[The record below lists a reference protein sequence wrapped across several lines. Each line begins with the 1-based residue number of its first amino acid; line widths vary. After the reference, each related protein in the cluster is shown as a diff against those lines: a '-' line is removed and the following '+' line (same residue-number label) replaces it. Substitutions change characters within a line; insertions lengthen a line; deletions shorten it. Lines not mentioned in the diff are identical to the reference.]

1 MRNWVKK
8 NQKIAAVMLTVTIV
22 FAWEFL
28 GIITIQ
34 SITNNSSEFNVIAM
48 AAGLAGLD
56 WNSTILDSHYY
67 GFTSSLIFSLVFI
80 IKPIVS
86 NPGSLL
92 HSLLF
97 INIIINCICVL
108 LLFLIIEQV
117 YKECELHL
125 DYLLIS
131 LMAAALSLL
140 LSCQVLSKT
149 VTNENFL
156 VLCFYCAVY
165 LLLKICHFEST
176 PKKIAGIL
184 LLSATCIL
192 AYATNGRGIILIGI
206 VFAVFI
212 YFIISKKMP
221 FSSIC
226 IYLIMLGGLYVFFK
240 YGKNWIV
247 NTFYHPLLSVETP
260 LKNDDINGIVDRGLQ
275 LLNITGIKM
284 YLKLLIGWGE
294 YFIISTYGL
303 GIVSIVAAIKV
314 FGRKFLKKEEVTES
328 IFLISCITI
337 LFLAAITILGICFYH
352 DSFYA
357 MLYDS
362 TSPLADSRVDKLIYG
377 RYISTIK
384 PIIIA
389 QGLIYL
395 IYEKNIK
402 LKECIFYVLSY
413 LVLALLF
420 LHYIGRIMTGK
431 KCAIV
436 DIPEFAIF
444 FQKFEGN
451 YKFGRVDGNAFG
463 FTICLSLLLFIV
475 FLLLAWG
482 KQKRKYCLVVGVLVS
497 NMIMGFLY
505 STNLFEPR
513 SEYYTSLVKQ
523 NCVEMIK
530 ETYPENGTLIVSDTN
545 SYLYQFSLPYYKV
558 IELWDLETVSLSE
571 YERVLFLDCLEED
584 ILYYISCLPQ
594 DMEVVLY
601 GNDSLATYTLLLDGY
616 EKIFEENNI
625 VALQKR
631 TYADEPIAVTVPA
644 EKYYGDY
651 ELSDTGSWISD
662 GTNKI
667 ICYGPYMKVPEGKY
681 TIKIDLEHI
690 SGNNDIAGYVII
702 RNDFADLMLLEINNA
717 DSTQGT
723 QTMKIDIL
731 LPEGADSLECCVYPN
746 EGHVLSVKPPTIIRN
761 GWK

>member
-1 MRNWVKK
+1 MRHWVKK
-8 NQKIAAVMLTVTIV
+8 NQRITAIILTITLV
-22 FAWEFL
+22 FSWEFL
-28 GIITIQ
+28 GSITIQ

-67 GFTSSLIFSLVFI
+67 GFTSSLIFSLIFF

-86 NPGSLL
+86 SPGILL

-97 INIIINCICVL
+97 INIIINCLCVL
-108 LLFLIIEQV
+108 LLFLIIEQI
-117 YKECELHL
+117 YKECEINLN
-125 DYLLIS
+125 YLLIS
-131 LMAAALSLL
+131 LMTAALSLL

-156 VLCFYCAVY
+156 VLCFYSAVY
-165 LLLKICHFEST
+165 LLLQICRLKST
-176 PKKIAGIL
+176 PKRIAGII
-184 LLSATCIL
+184 LLSAASIL

-206 VFAVFI
+206 VFTVFI
-212 YFIISKKMP
+212 YFVISKKMP
-221 FSSIC
+221 FYSIC
-226 IYLIMLGGLYVFFK
+226 IYLFMLGGLYVLYK
-240 YGKNWIV
+240 YGKNRMVDI
-247 NTFYHPLLSVETP
+247 FYTPMPSVDVP

-275 LLNITGIKM
+275 LLNFTGIKM
-284 YLKLLIGWGE
+284 YVKLLIGWGE

-303 GIVSIVAAIKV
+303 GMVSIVAALKV
-314 FGRKFLKKEEVTES
+314 FDRKFLKKEKVPES

-337 LFLAAITILGICFYH
+337 LFLTAITILGICFYH

-357 MLYDS
+357 MLYDN

-402 LKECIFYVLSY
+402 LKEYIFYVISY

-436 DIPEFAIF
+436 DIPEFALF
-444 FQKFEGN
+444 FQKFENN
-451 YKFGRVDGNAFG
+451 YKFGRADGNAFG
-463 FTICLSLLLFIV
+463 IVICLCLLLFIV
-475 FLLLAWG
+475 FLLLSWG
-482 KQKRKYCLVVGVLVS
+482 KHRKKYCLVVGILAS

-530 ETYPENGTLIVSDTN
+530 ENYPENGTLIVSDAN
-545 SYLYQFSLPYYKV
+545 SYLYQFSMPYYKV
-558 IELWDLETVSLSE
+558 VELWELETVNLTE

-601 GNDSLATYTLLLDGY
+601 GNNTLATYTLLLEGY

-631 TYADEPIAVTVPA
+631 TYNGEAIAITVPA
-644 EKYYGDY
+644 EKYYGNY
-651 ELSDTGSWISD
+651 KISDTGSWISD
-662 GTNKI
+662 GTNKV

-681 TIKIDLEHI
+681 TIKIDLEQI

-702 RNDFADLMLLEINNA
+702 RNDFADLMMLEINNA
-717 DSTQGT
+717 NSIQGT
-723 QTMKIDIL
+723 QTMVIDIL

-746 EGHVLSVKPPTIIRN
+746 EGHVLSVQPPTIIRN
-761 GWK
+761 GW